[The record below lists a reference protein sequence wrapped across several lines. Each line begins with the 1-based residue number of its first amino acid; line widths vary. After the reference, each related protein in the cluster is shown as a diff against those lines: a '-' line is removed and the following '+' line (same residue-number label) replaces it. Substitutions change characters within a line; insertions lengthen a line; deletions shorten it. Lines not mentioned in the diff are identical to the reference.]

1 MPSPSNFLKKTS
13 TPHISTPPP
22 RQYTLPH
29 PTTSPTPCIFVKRD
43 DDEEEEGT
51 NKANAHFPKYAFAK
65 PLTYKYITKSSFHF
79 PKLTLTRI

>member
-1 MPSPSNFLKKTS
+1 MWCLQNGSPEFKKELA
-13 TPHISTPPP
+13 
-22 RQYTLPH
+22 QMMGNGL
-29 PTTSPTPCIFVKRD
+29 D

-65 PLTYKYITKSSFHF
+65 SLTYKYITKSSFHF